1 MASELMQKVGEL
13 LGMAGVDEEI
23 IKSVTEKLADEKDEI
38 QEGETMKKEEKV
50 EVQEAADVK
59 HDIKGGDG
67 TEQAPVDG
75 NINKGGE
82 KIESEEKSEEQEKAP
97 VDPKTNVGG
106 IQVAE
111 AEEAVC
117 EKCGDSG
124 IFEGYYCECVKKR
137 MAKESI
143 NSPIP
148 PFTFEESDLSLFRK
162 DKELAE
168 RAYETMRIFCAK
180 FPHTKN
186 VNLLFIGNAGTGK
199 TFLASCV
206 ANELE
211 RQGRNVLFLSAF
223 RFNDICLK
231 YHTSFDNARTDG
243 LNAVIDAELLV
254 IDDLGTESILKNV
267 TKEYLYTVISER
279 MNAGRHTII
288 TTNLNE
294 SMLEARYGERIVSRL
309 FTTRAC
315 LTLAL
320 TGEDLR
326 R

>member
-1 MASELMQKVGEL
+1 MNLKSAYNLIIAEKKAREGIAEQKYRKAL
-13 LGMAGVDEEI
+13 LTYPLLLSA
-23 IKSVTEKLADEKDEI
+23 EK
-38 QEGETMKKEEKV
+38 KV
-50 EVQEAADVK
+50 REA
-59 HDIKGGDG
+59 ILDG
-67 TEQAPVDG
+67 TEKDIALAEK
-75 NINKGGE
+75 NKREVIIALGLDE
-82 KIESEEKSEEQEKAP
+82 KEFTP
-97 VDPKTNVGG
+97 LP
-106 IQVAE
+106 
-111 AEEAVC
+111 VC

-124 IFEGYYCECVKKR
+124 IFEGNYCECVKKR
-137 MAKESI
+137 MARESI

-148 PFTFEESDLSLFRK
+148 PFTFEESDLSQFRK

>member
-1 MASELMQKVGEL
+1 MNLKSAYNLIIAEKKAREGIAEQKYRKAL
-13 LGMAGVDEEI
+13 LTYPLLLSA
-23 IKSVTEKLADEKDEI
+23 EK
-38 QEGETMKKEEKV
+38 KV
-50 EVQEAADVK
+50 REA
-59 HDIKGGDG
+59 ILDG
-67 TEQAPVDG
+67 TEKDIALAEK
-75 NINKGGE
+75 NKREVIIALGLDE
-82 KIESEEKSEEQEKAP
+82 KEFTP
-97 VDPKTNVGG
+97 LP
-106 IQVAE
+106 
-111 AEEAVC
+111 VC